1 MDYLDRLDTQYNTPE
16 TMHDYKP
23 SHFKRPLYLIEAA
36 EAADRAWA
44 AYDAIIEDEI
54 YASEHHE
61 YREPIYGLVTEAR
74 EAAEEAAA
82 HYSKMWERWQ
92 KELAEKLEVE
102 G

>member
-16 TMHDYKP
+16 TWHDHRP
-23 SHFKRPLYLIEAA
+23 SHFKRPAWLIEAA
-36 EAADRAWA
+36 EAADQAWL
-44 AYDAIIEDEI
+44 DHDQFIE
-54 YASEHHE
+54 SELFGCE
-61 YREPIYGLVTEAR
+61 FTLCDPRYELISEAR

-82 HYSKMWERWQ
+82 HYSEMYERWQ